1 MSTPPPTPIEIKASD
16 SVRTFLERIV
26 GQRVE
31 LLLRSGSKISGK
43 LEHVNPEALHLS
55 QISGQDFYD
64 AIVATS
70 EITAAV
76 VRAR

>member
-1 MSTPPPTPIEIKASD
+1 MSTPPPTPIEINATD
-16 SVRTFLERIV
+16 SVRTFLERMA

-43 LEHVNPEALHLS
+43 VEHVNNDAVHLS
-55 QISGQDFYD
+55 QISGQEFYD
-64 AIVATS
+64 AIVAAT
-70 EITAAV
+70 EVTAVV